1 MIKSEEKDL
10 KKIIKEFNTAIKLFN
25 KKEYKEARD
34 AFDKIIKEHNDSE
47 YYSVLEVKGRAE
59 IYRSM
64 IDSQLNPVKIKLENN
79 EDYLNEGIFNLNAG
93 NLDRA
98 LELFKSLEN
107 RKYDDPYIYYL
118 MSLVYLKKEDIEQS
132 LDNLKKCIDSDDY
145 YKIIA
150 YNEPD
155 FDLLS
160 KDESFIDL
168 VE

>member
-1 MIKSEEKDL
+1 MIKSEEKEL
-10 KKIIKEFNTAIKLFN
+10 KKIIKAFNTAIKLFN
-25 KKEYKEARD
+25 KKEYKETRD
-34 AFDKIIKEHNDSE
+34 TFDKMIKEYNDSE
-47 YYSVLEVKGRAE
+47 YYTVLAVKARAE
-59 IYRSM
+59 IYRS
-64 IDSQLNPVKIKLENN
+64 IVDSQLNPVKIKLENN

-98 LELFKSLEN
+98 LELFEILEK

-118 MSLVYLKKEDIEQS
+118 MSLVYLNKEDIENS
-132 LDNLKKCIDSDDY
+132 LGNLKKCIDSDDY

-155 FDLLS
+155 FELLS
-160 KDESFIDL
+160 KDESFIAL